1 MHQTIFCKEMNMN
14 TKKLTREE
22 ALRRFQ
28 ASCEKK
34 KAFVAEL
41 EKSMRE
47 EYRKEMGHEAKYFN
61 VL

>member
-1 MHQTIFCKEMNMN
+1 MN

-28 ASCEKK
+28 ASLAKK

-47 EYRKEMGHEAKYFN
+47 EYRRETGQEARYFS